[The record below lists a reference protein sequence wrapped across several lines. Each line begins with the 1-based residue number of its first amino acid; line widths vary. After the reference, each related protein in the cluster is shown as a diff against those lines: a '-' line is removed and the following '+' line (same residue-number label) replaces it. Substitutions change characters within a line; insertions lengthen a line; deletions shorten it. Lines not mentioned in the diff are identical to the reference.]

1 MKTDNFFYHDTL
13 KHCMICPRQC
23 GADRFSEK
31 LGYCRTDAAF
41 NIGSI
46 CLHHGEEPVI
56 GGESGICNVF
66 FTHCNLQCVYC
77 QNFQISRNHGDIIE
91 YKLELPEIV
100 RNIVNIL
107 KSGCNTLGFVSPSHN
122 ILQMKAIIHALRE
135 SGRKPVI
142 VMNTNAYDR
151 VEILRELEGW
161 VDIYLPDIKYA
172 DPNLAKAYSD
182 AADYPGVAFKAV
194 REMYRQKGAVLYQNE
209 SGQAVSGLIIRHLV
223 LPGHSDDSIAVLRRI
238 AEDMSTSVHISLMAQ
253 YYPTEAVKDHPML
266 SQKLSAEEYGKVIDE
281 MHRLG
286 FYQGWIQDMDSP
298 QHYQPDF
305 MQAHPF
311 ERN

>member
-1 MKTDNFFYHDTL
+1 MKTTDFFYHKAL
-13 KHCMICPRQC
+13 KHCLICPRQC

-31 LGYCRTDAAF
+31 LGYCQSNASF

-46 CLHHGEEPVI
+46 CLHRGEEPGI

-77 QNFQISRNHGDIIE
+77 QNFQISRNRGEIVEH
-91 YKLELPEIV
+91 KLELPDII
-100 RNIVNIL
+100 RNIVRIL
-107 KSGCNTLGFVSPSHN
+107 ESGCNTLGFVSPSHN
-122 ILQMKAIIHALRE
+122 IVQMKVIIHALRE
-135 SGRKPVI
+135 SGRKPII

-151 VEILRELEGW
+151 VETLRELEGW
-161 VDIYLPDIKYA
+161 VDVYLPDIKHA
-172 DPNLAKAYSD
+172 DSALAKAYSD
-182 AADYPGVAFKAV
+182 AADYPEIAFRAV
-194 REMYRQKGAVLYQNE
+194 REMYRQKGAMLYQNE

-223 LPGHSDDSIAVLRRI
+223 LPGHSEDSISILRRI

-253 YYPTEAVKDHPML
+253 YYPTEAVREHPIL
-266 SQKLSAEEYGKVIDE
+266 SRKLFAEEYGKVIDE
-281 MHRLG
+281 MHGLG
-286 FYQGWIQDMDSP
+286 FYQGWVQEMDSP

-311 ERN
+311 ERD